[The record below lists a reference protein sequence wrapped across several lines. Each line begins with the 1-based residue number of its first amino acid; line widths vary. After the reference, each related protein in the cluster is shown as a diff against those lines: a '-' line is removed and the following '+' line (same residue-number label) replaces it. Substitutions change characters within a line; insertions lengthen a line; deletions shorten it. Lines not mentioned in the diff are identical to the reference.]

1 MSSLVADFIAIG
13 PIIFFA
19 FQGFSNGI
27 FWGAYLAV
35 QVLVPV
41 TLALSFF
48 DSLGGLLTATGLP
61 PEKAVFVA
69 FALLFF
75 GGWIGLRQLGV
86 SLFPEDGIQTYKFV
100 DKPGGALVGALAGVV
115 LGGAL
120 LIAWSM
126 SPLNPSLKPDVDK
139 LRFDAGKR
147 LIMTFAGLNSS
158 AGDKVLA
165 LVGEPF
171 AEESDKMGAEPF
183 LDRNGNTTWEEG
195 EPHVDVDD
203 DEQYSAQFPYSDK
216 NGNGERDMGVLE
228 MYRMGKWGIAT
239 QAS

>member
-1 MSSLVADFIAIG
+1 MSSLIADFIAIG

-19 FQGFSNGI
+19 FQGFSGGL
-27 FWGAYLAV
+27 FWAAYSAV

-48 DSLGGLLTATGLP
+48 DSLGGVLTHTGLP

-69 FALLFF
+69 FALIFF

-100 DKPGGALVGALAGVV
+100 DKPGGTLVGALGGVV

-126 SPLNPSLKPDVDK
+126 SPLNPSLKPDVAK
-139 LRFDAGKR
+139 LRFDAGQR
-147 LIMTFAGLNSS
+147 LIMAFAGLNTSV
-158 AGDKVLA
+158 GDKVLA
-165 LVGEPF
+165 LEGEPHD
-171 AEESDKMGAEPF
+171 EEQSKLGAEPF

-195 EPHVDVDD
+195 EPHVDVNGDG
-203 DEQYSAQFPYSDK
+203 QYTAEFPYSDK
-216 NGNGERDMGVLE
+216 NGNDERDLGVLE
-228 MYRMGKWGIAT
+228 MYKVGKWGIVP
-239 QAS
+239 Q